1 MGALPKILQ
10 KAGYNKGIAGKWY
23 LGLGNGKIVWN
34 KKKSLGSEEVGFDY
48 SFLISATGD
57 RLPCMFVE
65 N

>member
-34 KKKSLGSEEVGFDY
+34 KKNRWDQRKLV
-48 SFLISATGD
+48 LIIV
-57 RLPCMFVE
+57 F
-65 N
+65 